1 MLSRATLNH
10 RPSSRQLLARVLEAP
25 DLAGQVRA
33 LPGALLG
40 KLIDHVGL
48 EDAGELVALAT
59 TQQLTEIFDETLWH
73 SARPGEDE
81 RFDSEAFLLWLEILL
96 ESGELVVAR
105 QLADLPQD
113 LLTLALQRHLLVV
126 RLVDLERELSG
137 DDADAFGAEKAL
149 ESSLSEE
156 LDDFQVIWR
165 GGDGWDT
172 VLTALLALDRDHHGL
187 VVDVL
192 ERCADLSSEQIED
205 AGGLHAVLSGEEML
219 ESDLGAEREARRA
232 ADGYVT
238 PSSAAAFLRLAKQA
252 PEDIGLAERDA
263 LTKAYFRDL
272 ERAPRRPPAIAE
284 PPTARPR
291 LELAQLLDAA
301 GITEPVVPA
310 PRLPARQRGRAVAP
324 LLARALEQLAE
335 RDPAAAAARAEE
347 LAYLANV
354 LLAAVGDE
362 GERLRPAEAVEQALA
377 GVRLGLSLVCPARG
391 DARIAQAGRV
401 LAQHGCDQLWRLG
414 FGRALEPGLERR
426 AGVDVPALR
435 ELKALHKRLEV

>member
-59 TQQLTEIFDETLWH
+59 TQQLTDIFDETLWH

-81 RFDSEAFLLWLEILL
+81 RFDSERFLLWLEILL
-96 ESGELVVAR
+96 ESGERVLAQ
-105 QLADLPQD
+105 QLAELPQD

-172 VLTALLALDRDHHGL
+172 VLAALLALDRDHHGL

-192 ERCADLSSEQIED
+192 ERCADLSNEQIED
-205 AGGLHAVLSGEEML
+205 GGGLQAVLSGEEML
-219 ESDLGAEREARRA
+219 QGDLAAERETRRA
-232 ADGYVT
+232 ADGYVA
-238 PSSAAAFLRLAKQA
+238 PSSAAAFLRLAKQG
-252 PEDIGLAERDA
+252 PGGTGPTERDA

-272 ERAPRRPPAIAE
+272 ERGQGRSPAMAEAPAARPP
-284 PPTARPR
+284 
-291 LELAQLLDAA
+291 LELARLLDAA
-301 GITEPVVPA
+301 GITEPVAPA
-310 PRLPARQRGRAVAP
+310 QLPAHQRGRAIAP
-324 LLARALEQLAE
+324 LLARALEELAE
-335 RDPAAAAARAEE
+335 RDPTAASARAEE

-354 LLAAVGDE
+354 LLAAAGHD

-377 GVRLGLSLVCPARG
+377 GVRVGLSLVCPQRG
-391 DARIAQAGRV
+391 AERVERAAQV
-401 LAQHGCDQLWRLG
+401 LAQQGCDQLWRLG

-426 AGVDVPALR
+426 AGVDLPALR
-435 ELKALHKRLEV
+435 ELKALHKRLQV

>member
-81 RFDSEAFLLWLEILL
+81 RFDSERFLLWLEILL

-156 LDDFQVIWR
+156 LDDFQLIWR

-232 ADGYVT
+232 ADGFVA

-252 PEDIGLAERDA
+252 PGGIALAERDA

-272 ERAPRRPPAIAE
+272 ERAPRRTPATAE

-354 LLAAVGDE
+354 LLAAAGHD

-391 DARIAQAGRV
+391 DARIAQAARV
-401 LAQHGCDQLWRLG
+401 LTQQGCDQLWRLG

-435 ELKALHKRLEV
+435 ELKALHKRLQV